1 MFHNQKIKIFL
12 KGSIT
17 IGVTIGES
25 KQQNNNKWRNQVAK

>member
-17 IGVTIGES
+17 IGGTNGES
-25 KQQNNNKWRNQVAK
+25 KQQKNNKWQSQVAK